1 MLYNVEPDR
10 SITGGAWYSDQ
21 DFESEFVDVLNQ
33 QSHRFLEQ
41 AAQNAKALQVE
52 WHRLTFNRTA
62 LSVIVTKSENQLILL
77 SIQLFYHNDDGA
89 YKLCSSTIIVSMHIK
104 SYWIMLSQV
113 FHLILIEFLN
123 FPNNITN
130 ILNWA
135 F

>member
-104 SYWIMLSQV
+104 SY
-113 FHLILIEFLN
+113 
-123 FPNNITN
+123 
-130 ILNWA
+130 
-135 F
+135 